1 MGSKHIFSLHL
12 RYSDFITLSSK
23 PTCHLPQR
31 ETLSLSSEAS
41 LKTKMTTLPSKV
53 VYHIIPLKSWWITM
67 DRQSQH
73 LIHQRGIN
81 VRNLWSDLSSTQR
94 TSIKTSRSY
103 GGLCDVFFLSETF
116 CPFFFFFK
124 LNTSLSSSMSLI
136 SDKKYTIILIV
147 FSRKTEAFI
156 PFGWFEDLLFITIFK
171 SFDVHVPWHRFLCV
185 SFQSV
190 LGSLDMWLYTF
201 SLVWKI
207 LAISSSY
214 IFLSH
219 LFLLPIGEY
228 NYIFSSPMKNA
239 IILGH
244 LLMIHSF
251 LSYFLCFSF
260 FFHLFL
266 LVGG

>member
-1 MGSKHIFSLHL
+1 MWE
-12 RYSDFITLSSK
+12 
-23 PTCHLPQR
+23 TCGLTYLQPR
-31 ETLSLSSEAS
+31 EL
-41 LKTKMTTLPSKV
+41 
-53 VYHIIPLKSWWITM
+53 PLKLPEVMVVSVM
-67 DRQSQH
+67 YS
-73 LIHQRGIN
+73 
-81 VRNLWSDLSSTQR
+81 
-94 TSIKTSRSY
+94 
-103 GGLCDVFFLSETF
+103 F
-116 CPFFFFFK
+116 CLKPLALLFFFFK
-124 LNTSLSSSMSLI
+124 LTTSLSYSMSLT

-171 SFDVHVPWHRFLCV
+171 SFDVPVPWHRFLCV

-219 LFLLPIGEY
+219 LLLLPIGEY

-239 IILGH
+239 IILH
-244 LLMIHSF
+244 IRPLINDPFISLLPLFFI
-251 LSYFLCFSF
+251 
-260 FFHLFL
+260 FFHFFL